1 MTHQFIS
8 EYSEISKCRV
18 CGNNDLVSIT
28 NLGNQY
34 LTGVFPSSQN
44 DSLSTAPLELVKCN
58 RSDENHYCGLVQ
70 LKHSYDLSTLYG
82 DNYGYRSGLNITM
95 VDHLHN
101 KVRKIVKSV
110 DLKKDDVAID
120 IGSNDSTLLQGY
132 PVNSGLTLLGID
144 PTGKKFEKYY
154 ADHITL
160 IPDFF
165 SAQLFK
171 RYFGSRKAKIITSIA
186 MFYDLEAPLTFMQ
199 DIYDILA
206 DDGIWVFEQ
215 SYIGA
220 MLERT
225 SYDTICHEHLEYYGL
240 LQIKWMT
247 DKIGFKIIDIEF
259 NETNGGSFS
268 ITVAKK
274 DSYHHESIHLIK
286 DILNRESER
295 LLHKLE
301 PYIEFDKQIKAHKE
315 HLKRIV
321 GQINQNQQTILGYG
335 ASTKGNVILQY
346 CGLTS
351 KDIPY
356 IAEVNNDKI
365 GCFTPGSKIPIISE
379 EEARNMKPDFF
390 LILPW
395 HFKNFIIKK
404 EEDYLEAGGKLLFP
418 LPNPEVV
425 AK

>member
-58 RSDENHYCGLVQ
+58 RNDENHCCGLVQ

-101 KVRKIVKSV
+101 KVRKIIKSV
-110 DLKKDDVAID
+110 DLKKDDVVID

-215 SYIGA
+215 SYIGT

-286 DILNRESER
+286 DILNRESEG

-301 PYIEFDKQIKAHKE
+301 PYIEFDKRIKAHKE
-315 HLKRIV
+315 QLKRV
-321 GQINQNQQTILGYG
+321 VRQITQNKQTILGYG

-351 KDIPY
+351 KEIPY

-404 EEDYLEAGGKLLFP
+404 EKNYLEAGGKLLFP
-418 LPNPEVV
+418 LPNPEIV